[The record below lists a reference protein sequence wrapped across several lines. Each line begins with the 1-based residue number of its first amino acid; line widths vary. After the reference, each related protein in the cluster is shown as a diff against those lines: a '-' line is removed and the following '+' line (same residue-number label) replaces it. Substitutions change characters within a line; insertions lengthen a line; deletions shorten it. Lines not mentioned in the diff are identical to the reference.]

1 MNDQD
6 RSMNLPNGVDLWSV
20 VDPRAI
26 IPIEKLTGY
35 CLNPHHA
42 KGKHKAR
49 LFKAVLNLTIDDADI
64 LYALIQKAAISGEV
78 IQQDSTPKGKI
89 LKVDWEIPNTGGR
102 QLRTTWEIAHTAD
115 IPRLITAF
123 IKRAS

>member
-6 RSMNLPNGVDLWSV
+6 RSMNLPNGD
-20 VDPRAI
+20 RAI

-49 LFKAVLNLTIDDADI
+49 LFKAVLNLTIDDAAI

-89 LKVDWEIPNTGGR
+89 LKVDWEIPNTSGR
-102 QLRTTWEIAHTAD
+102 QLRTTWEIAHTTD